1 VEFILAIECKIGIK
15 IKPYN
20 LTIRKNFLL
29 RMIMSKKFED
39 FNNPRQKALQG
50 MRNSIPA
57 KQWEENL
64 QFLKELRSK
73 IAKLPVSRHPAIEV
87 LNNGYLDK
95 KSLTH
100 IHLEYRHAI
109 VQIFTDALLKAQ
121 FLTKQLE
128 PKLHSGAKMFPR
140 VLLSL
145 NILDEFGFRPGLG
158 KDNYYLGN
166 PEYAHYPLYEDLL
179 NDYGLTE
186 LDRRNFKPSKISD
199 QVRSFLESSYDSYIN
214 VVALLAVA
222 EEEVILFSPP
232 LRQATKFVNIDVEGG
247 GYYHVHGVSTDET
260 SEAADD
266 DHQDDL
272 WFTLAQAITKDDYEG
287 LTKLCIEYCAL
298 WNDFWDAQI
307 ADVQFIEEKKLA

>member
-1 VEFILAIECKIGIK
+1 MQIEIKGI
-15 IKPYN
+15 PN
-20 LTIRKNFLL
+20 LTIRKNLL
-29 RMIMSKKFED
+29 MRMIMSKKFED
-39 FNNPRQKALQG
+39 FNNPREKALQG

-57 KQWEENL
+57 KQWDENL
-64 QFLKELRSK
+64 KFLKQLRNQ
-73 IAKLPVSRHPAIEV
+73 IAELPVCKHPAIEI
-87 LNNGYLDK
+87 LNHGYLDK
-95 KSLTH
+95 STLTH

-109 VQIFTDALLKAQ
+109 VQIFTDALLQAQ
-121 FLTKQLE
+121 FQTKQLE

-145 NILDEFGFRPGLG
+145 NVLDEFGFRPGLG
-158 KDNYYLGN
+158 KDDYYLGN

-186 LDRRNFKPSKISD
+186 ADRRNYKPSKAAD

-232 LRQATKFVNIDVEGG
+232 LREATKFVNIDVEGG

-287 LTKLCIEYCAL
+287 LTKLCIDYCAL
-298 WNDFWDAQI
+298 WNEFWDVQI
-307 ADVQFIEEKKLA
+307 ADVHFIEEKKLA

>member
-1 VEFILAIECKIGIK
+1 MQIEIKGI
-15 IKPYN
+15 PN
-20 LTIRKNFLL
+20 LTIRKNLL
-29 RMIMSKKFED
+29 MRMIMSKKFED

-57 KQWEENL
+57 KQWDENL
-64 QFLKELRSK
+64 KFLKQLRNK
-73 IAKLPVSRHPAIEV
+73 IAELPVCKHPAIEM
-87 LNNGYLDK
+87 LNHGYLDK
-95 KSLTH
+95 DTLIH

-109 VQIFTDALLKAQ
+109 VQIFTDALLQAQ
-121 FLTKQLE
+121 FQTKQLE

-145 NILDEFGFRPGLG
+145 NVLDEFGFRPGLG
-158 KDNYYLGN
+158 KDDYYLGN

-186 LDRRNFKPSKISD
+186 ADRRNYKPSKAAD

-232 LRQATKFVNIDVEGG
+232 LREATKFVNIDVEGG

-272 WFTLAQAITKDDYEG
+272 WFTLAQAITEDDYES
-287 LTKLCIEYCAL
+287 LTKLCIDYCAL
-298 WNDFWDAQI
+298 WNEFWDVQI

>member
-1 VEFILAIECKIGIK
+1 MKIEIKGI
-15 IKPYN
+15 PN
-20 LTIRKNFLL
+20 LTIRKNLL
-29 RMIMSKKFED
+29 MRMIMSKKFED
-39 FNNPRQKALQG
+39 FNNPREKALQG

-57 KQWEENL
+57 KQWDENL
-64 QFLKELRSK
+64 KFLKQLRNK
-73 IAKLPVSRHPAIEV
+73 IAELPVCKHPAIEI
-87 LNNGYLDK
+87 LNHGYLDK
-95 KSLTH
+95 STLTH

-109 VQIFTDALLKAQ
+109 VQIFTDALLQAQ
-121 FLTKQLE
+121 FQTKQLE

-145 NILDEFGFRPGLG
+145 NVLDEFGFRPGLG
-158 KDNYYLGN
+158 KDDYYLGN

-186 LDRRNFKPSKISD
+186 ADRRNYKPSKAAD

-232 LRQATKFVNIDVEGG
+232 LREATKFVNIDVEGG

-272 WFTLAQAITKDDYEG
+272 WFTLAQAITQDDYEG
-287 LTKLCIEYCAL
+287 LTKLCIDYCTL
-298 WNDFWDAQI
+298 WNEFWDVQI
-307 ADVQFIEEKKLA
+307 ADVHFIEEKKLA

>member
-1 VEFILAIECKIGIK
+1 MQIEIRES
-15 IKPYN
+15 PH

-39 FNNPRQKALQG
+39 FNNPREKALQG

-64 QFLKELRSK
+64 KFLKQLRNK
-73 IAKLPVSRHPAIEV
+73 IAELPVCKHPAIEI
-87 LNNGYLDK
+87 LNHGYLDK
-95 KSLTH
+95 DTLTH

-109 VQIFTDALLKAQ
+109 VQIFTDALLQAQ
-121 FLTKQLE
+121 FQTKQLE

-145 NILDEFGFRPGLG
+145 NVLDEFGFRPGLG
-158 KDNYYLGN
+158 KDDYYLGN

-186 LDRRNFKPSKISD
+186 ADRRNYKPSKAAD

-232 LRQATKFVNIDVEGG
+232 LREATKFVNIDVEGG

-287 LTKLCIEYCAL
+287 LTKLCIDYCAL
-298 WNDFWDAQI
+298 WNEFWDVQI

>member
-1 VEFILAIECKIGIK
+1 
-15 IKPYN
+15 
-20 LTIRKNFLL
+20 
-29 RMIMSKKFED
+29 MIMSKKFED

-57 KQWEENL
+57 KQWDENL
-64 QFLKELRSK
+64 KFLKQLRNK
-73 IAKLPVSRHPAIEV
+73 IAELPVCKHPAIEM
-87 LNNGYLDK
+87 LNHGYLDK
-95 KSLTH
+95 STLTH

-109 VQIFTDALLKAQ
+109 VQIFTDALLQAQ
-121 FLTKQLE
+121 FQTKQLE

-145 NILDEFGFRPGLG
+145 NVLDEFGFRPGLG
-158 KDNYYLGN
+158 KDDYYLGN

-186 LDRRNFKPSKISD
+186 ADRRNYKPSKAAD

-232 LRQATKFVNIDVEGG
+232 LREATRFVNIDVEGG

-272 WFTLAQAITKDDYEG
+272 WFTLAQAITEDDYES
-287 LTKLCIEYCAL
+287 LTKLCIDYCAL
-298 WNDFWDAQI
+298 WNEFWDVQI

>member
-1 VEFILAIECKIGIK
+1 MQIEIKGI
-15 IKPYN
+15 PN
-20 LTIRKNFLL
+20 LTIRKNLL
-29 RMIMSKKFED
+29 MRMIMSKKFED
-39 FNNPRQKALQG
+39 FNNPREKALQG

-57 KQWEENL
+57 KQWDENL
-64 QFLKELRSK
+64 KFLKQLRNQ
-73 IAKLPVSRHPAIEV
+73 IAELPVCKHPAIEI
-87 LNNGYLDK
+87 LNHGYLDK
-95 KSLTH
+95 STLTH

-109 VQIFTDALLKAQ
+109 VQIFTDALLQAQ
-121 FLTKQLE
+121 FQTKQLE

-145 NILDEFGFRPGLG
+145 NVLDEFGFRPGLG
-158 KDNYYLGN
+158 KDDYYLGN

-186 LDRRNFKPSKISD
+186 ADRRNYKPSKAAD

-232 LRQATKFVNIDVEGG
+232 LREATKFVNIDVEGG

-272 WFTLAQAITKDDYEG
+272 WFTLAQAITRDDYEG

-298 WNDFWDAQI
+298 WSEFWDVQI
-307 ADVQFIEEKKLA
+307 ADVHFIEEKKLA